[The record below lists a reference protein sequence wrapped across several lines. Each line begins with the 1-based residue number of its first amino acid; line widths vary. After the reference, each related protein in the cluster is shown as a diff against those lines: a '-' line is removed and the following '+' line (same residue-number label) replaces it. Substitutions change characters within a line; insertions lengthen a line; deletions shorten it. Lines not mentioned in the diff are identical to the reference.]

1 MAISIVTEGHNV
13 EIAAKRFTEK
23 SLRVLE
29 EHSNNEEV
37 ISFSIKLG
45 NHSVCISMPNCGGV
59 SDLVT
64 SAFHQADYEKEEVWK
79 ISVVDLSRGY
89 KIPPIDWNPQMHM
102 PTGQLRTN
110 RAKSRIAFDPITG
123 ITWVMVKENRNV
135 IAFLPS
141 LNAMPLW
148 WISTPFRLGI
158 SWIANEYGF
167 EFVHGAAIGRN
178 GLGVILAGSSG
189 VGKST
194 LSLSLGQLGWEFL
207 SDDFFLMDGQR
218 AHSVYRRVRLW
229 EDSTKSLGFEPL
241 REFMSPIKRLKF
253 IFEYSNLKGIVPIST
268 LSVRVL
274 AFPQLTNFTHLKS
287 LSPPKAFLDFTSAT
301 LSGLQ
306 GGSDESFSR
315 MAKIVRNSSL
325 YTFGVRGS
333 TELISDSLTNALN
346 SFEGSQ

>member
-1 MAISIVTEGHNV
+1 MEGCNL
-13 EIAAKRFTEK
+13 EDAAKRFTEE
-23 SLRVLE
+23 SLRVLD
-29 EHSNNEEV
+29 EHLDNEEV

-45 NHSVCISMPNCGGV
+45 NHSVCISMPNCEGV
-59 SDLVT
+59 SDLIS
-64 SAFHQADYEKEEVWK
+64 SAFHQAEHDKEELWK

-89 KIPPIDWNPQMHM
+89 KIPPINWNPQMHM

-110 RAKSRIAFDPITG
+110 RAKSRIAFDPIAG
-123 ITWVMVKENRNV
+123 ITWVMAREDRNI

-141 LNAMPLW
+141 LHAMPLW

-167 EFVHGAAIGRN
+167 EFVHGAAIGKH
-178 GLGVILAGSSG
+178 GLGVILAGPSG

-194 LSLSLGQLGWEFL
+194 LSLSLGQIGWEFL
-207 SDDFFLMDGQR
+207 SDDFFLMDGQT

-241 REFMSPIKRLKF
+241 SEFMSPNERLKF
-253 IFEYSNLKGIVPIST
+253 IFEYSNLDGIVPIST

-274 AFPQLTNFTHLKS
+274 AFPHLSNFTHLRS
-287 LSPPKAFLDFTSAT
+287 ISPPKAFLEFTSAT

-306 GGSDESFSR
+306 GGSDASFSR
-315 MAKIVRNSSL
+315 LAKIVRNSSL
-325 YTFGVRGS
+325 YVFGVRGS
-333 TELISDSLTNALN
+333 TELIGDSLTNALD
-346 SFEGSQ
+346 SVESWQ